1 MLHGTAPRAA
11 HRAAPGGL
19 ALLPRP
25 TGGQHRQPPT
35 RPRLPQVTLKEPQ
48 RTMHL
53 VMTGIGALIML
64 GICGLSSFFVIADER
79 RGIGAKDTGTVVA
92 AQADTQYAIS
102 SRRLDPQALSLSE
115 VFSATQIQL
124 VSGSE
129 PYRVSWTHIDSDCDA
144 AGTGALG
151 QLLATAGCTQVVRA
165 SMTAP
170 YGGYEVTVGMFNLV
184 DQGAAKRVAGQV
196 HALVETG
203 EGSFASMAAGATL
216 GQDPRDRP
224 DSYAS
229 WHEHG
234 HFLVYCVISR
244 PDGVP
249 IAAEDPYARRI
260 TKDLLDTYLSEEI
273 LGVRERP
280 QG

>member
-1 MLHGTAPRAA
+1 MLLGTAPRAA

-25 TGGQHRQPPT
+25 TVGQHRHPPV

-53 VMTGIGALIML
+53 VMTGIGAVIML
-64 GICGLSSFFVIADER
+64 GICGLSSFFVIVDER
-79 RGIGAKDTGTVVA
+79 RGLGAEDTGTVVA

-102 SRRLDPQALSLSE
+102 SRRLDPQPLSQSE
-115 VFSATQIQL
+115 VFSATRIQL
-124 VSGSE
+124 ESGSD
-129 PYRVSWTHIDSDCDA
+129 PYLVALTHIDTDCDS

-151 QLLATAGCTQVVRA
+151 ELLATAGCTQVVRA
-165 SMTAP
+165 SMASP
-170 YGGYEVTVGMFNLV
+170 YGDYQVTAGLFNLV
-184 DQGAAKRVAGQV
+184 DEGAAKRVAGQV

-203 EGSFASMAAGATL
+203 EGSFASMAAGAAP

-224 DSYAS
+224 DSYVA

-234 HFLVYCVISR
+234 HFLVFCVVSR
-244 PDGVP
+244 PDGVKVS
-249 IAAEDPYARRI
+249 AEDPYARRI
-260 TKDLLDTYLSEEI
+260 TKDLLDAYLSEEI